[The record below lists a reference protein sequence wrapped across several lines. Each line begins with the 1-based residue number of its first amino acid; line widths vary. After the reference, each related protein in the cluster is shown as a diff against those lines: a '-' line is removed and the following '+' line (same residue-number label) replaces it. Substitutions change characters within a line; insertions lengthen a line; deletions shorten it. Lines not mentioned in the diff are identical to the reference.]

1 MKSHILLLAAAIFAG
16 PAFAQDAPKGD
27 AAKGE
32 KLFMADG
39 CWQCHGVGGNGAALI
54 AANHLVALMGQVER
68 VAASAGLPL
77 DAFAGLMRAASEDAL
92 ALGPGAALTGPK
104 LSQTALPF
112 EAFLHQLRRPAAEM
126 APYEAAIVPDSAAA
140 DIYAFLKSRP
150 ASPDLKDLPLL
161 QGMGVK

>member
-1 MKSHILLLAAAIFAG
+1 MKSHILLLAAAILAG

-39 CWQCHGVGGNGAALI
+39 CWQCHGVGGN
-54 AANHLVALMGQVER
+54 
-68 VAASAGLPL
+68 
-77 DAFAGLMRAASEDAL
+77 
-92 ALGPGAALTGPK
+92 GAALTGPK